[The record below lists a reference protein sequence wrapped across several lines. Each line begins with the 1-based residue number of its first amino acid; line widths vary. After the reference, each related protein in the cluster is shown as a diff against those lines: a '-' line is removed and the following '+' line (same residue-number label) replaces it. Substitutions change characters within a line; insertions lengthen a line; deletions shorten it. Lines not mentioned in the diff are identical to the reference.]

1 MSFPAWSSSRPSW
14 MPSISD
20 SFSGQF
26 DLGKTIGLDS
36 SKELGGAGSSKP
48 MAFDPVTLGLGVAGI
63 GASLFG
69 ANAANQTRANIANAQ
84 MAAAADQLKWQTML
98 GREQAKGQ
106 MGSEI
111 GSRVFQSTVAPDL
124 EFGRQKEAAMFA
136 AGPLGERQLALDV
149 ERARRQ
155 FGLGQSAEARE
166 AKQRENREALKR
178 SLAEKEAQM
187 AGMFGRRAPV
197 DVSTLFV

>member
-1 MSFPAWSSSRPSW
+1 
-14 MPSISD
+14 
-20 SFSGQF
+20 
-26 DLGKTIGLDS
+26 
-36 SKELGGAGSSKP
+36 

-124 EFGRQKEAAMFA
+124 EFGRQREAAMFA

-178 SLAEKEAQM
+178 SLAEREAGM